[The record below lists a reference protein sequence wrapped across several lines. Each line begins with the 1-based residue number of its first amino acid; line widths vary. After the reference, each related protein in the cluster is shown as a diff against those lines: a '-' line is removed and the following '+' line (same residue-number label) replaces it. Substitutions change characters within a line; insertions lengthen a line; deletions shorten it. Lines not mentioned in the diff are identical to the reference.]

1 MVKQKITTYKVDKQ
15 GQKEIE
21 GRLKALLEVC
31 QIYHVPMFASVAIE
45 NSEKNTTYN
54 NIVYS
59 AQAHQ
64 VFLKNDTIR
73 RYMLI
78 ANGFEAV
85 PARDAVSFDME
96 EVFGDNGN
104 E

>member
-1 MVKQKITTYKVDKQ
+1 MVNQKITTYKTDKQ
-15 GQKEIE
+15 AQKEIE

-31 QIYHVPMFASVAIE
+31 QIYHVPMFACVAIE
-45 NSEKNTTYN
+45 NSEKETKYN

-64 VFLKNDTIR
+64 VLLKNDIVR
-73 RYMLI
+73 KCMLV
-78 ANGFEAV
+78 ANGFEAI

-96 EVFGDNGN
+96 EVFGDGN

>member
-1 MVKQKITTYKVDKQ
+1 MVKQKITPYKVDKQ

-45 NSEKNTTYN
+45 NSEEETKYN

-59 AQAHQ
+59 SQAHQ
-64 VFLKNDTIR
+64 VLLKNDTIR
-73 RYMLI
+73 KHMLI
-78 ANGFEAV
+78 ANGFEAI
-85 PARDAVSFDME
+85 PARDAVSFDMG
-96 EVFGDNGN
+96 EVFGNDD